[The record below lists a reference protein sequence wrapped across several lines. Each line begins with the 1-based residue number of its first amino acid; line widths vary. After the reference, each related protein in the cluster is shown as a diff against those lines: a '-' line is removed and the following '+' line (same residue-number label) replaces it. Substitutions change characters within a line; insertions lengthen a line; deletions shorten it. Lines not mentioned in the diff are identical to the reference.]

1 MLGFTFKRMAFTNLI
16 NSTIYNNPLKHIYAL
31 QHNYSIVH
39 TVTFVLTITNCNTQD
54 NLVHTNHTLSS
65 FIATCS

>member
-1 MLGFTFKRMAFTNLI
+1 MLGFTFKRMALTNLI

-54 NLVHTNHTLSS
+54 T
-65 FIATCS
+65 I